1 MSNSADE
8 CRLRADECRR
18 HAGQVTDDVLR
29 GTYLDLARRWRMMA
43 HQAKSLEQ
51 KAPGIKTTPIQMMSG
66 SKAHQR
72 MALHVEQY
80 LGRLREAPS
89 LFGLRAAFVLAPKK
103 VVAAV
108 AHWMD
113 HC

>member
-1 MSNSADE
+1 
-8 CRLRADECRR
+8 
-18 HAGQVTDDVLR
+18 
-29 GTYLDLARRWRMMA
+29 MMA
-43 HQAKSLEQ
+43 HQVKSLEQ